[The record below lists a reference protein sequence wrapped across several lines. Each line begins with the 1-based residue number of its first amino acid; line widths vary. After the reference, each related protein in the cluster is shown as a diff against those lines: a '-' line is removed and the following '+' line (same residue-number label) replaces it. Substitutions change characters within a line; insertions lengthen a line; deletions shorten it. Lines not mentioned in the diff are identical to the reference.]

1 LKIVFISLAAVW
13 LVTAAGEAVAQ
24 DDAGAK
30 LFKNHCGTCH
40 TLVDDGR
47 NRQGPLLLGLFKR
60 KSGTQEKYTKYSQGL
75 KDAAWQWTPEQ
86 LDLWLTDPKAL
97 VPTTFMSAYKQ
108 KDPEKRKLIIDY
120 IKANGGM

>member
-1 LKIVFISLAAVW
+1 MKITVSSVSLILLLAMSGVCK
-13 LVTAAGEAVAQ
+13 AQ

-30 LFKNHCGTCH
+30 LFKNHCSVCH
-40 TLVDDGR
+40 SLVDDGR
-47 NRQGPLLLGLFKR
+47 NRQGPLLLGVFTR

-75 KDAAWQWTPEQ
+75 KDAGWQWTPEQ

-97 VPTTFMSAYKQ
+97 VPKTFMGTYKQ
-108 KDPEKRKLIIDY
+108 KDAEKRKIIIDY